1 MKIVKIV
8 IQFIANILVAESN
21 NALSEAERVDICAGS
36 NYWG

>member
-1 MKIVKIV
+1 MKI
-8 IQFIANILVAESN
+8 IQIIIQIITNILTAESN

>member
-1 MKIVKIV
+1 MKIVKII
-8 IQFIANILVAESN
+8 IQIITNILIAESN